1 MEHLSQMNAITAAS
15 VGTANASAMRNL
27 VYVNNI
33 NNNVQDQVMPFYD
46 EPENANAN
54 GYANANEY
62 TNDNRYTNSNSI
74 NNIYD
79 EDASA
84 EGQTIIEERKKYR
97 AYYYDEHDTTYAT
110 ELRHCFYKY
119 VHALICERF
128 NKFTDNLM
136 DDPQI
141 SRSCLLNAIAD
152 FETADLRLGTIF
164 TDNAFNYRPHQACVI
179 C

>member
-1 MEHLSQMNAITAAS
+1 MEHLSQMNAITAA
-15 VGTANASAMRNL
+15 GTSSAMRNL
-27 VYVNNI
+27 ACSIDYR
-33 NNNVQDQVMPFYD
+33 NNNVQDQVLPFYA
-46 EPENANAN
+46 EPENANN
-54 GYANANEY
+54 ANAN
-62 TNDNRYTNSNSI
+62 NADANAIHNV
-74 NNIYD
+74 YD
-79 EDASA
+79 KNASP
-84 EGQTIIEERKKYR
+84 EGQPLIEERKKYR

-152 FETADLRLGTIF
+152 FGTADLRLGTIF

>member
-15 VGTANASAMRNL
+15 VGTANANANASAMRNL
-27 VYVNNI
+27 VYV
-33 NNNVQDQVMPFYD
+33 NNNVQDQVMPFYE
-46 EPENANAN
+46 EPGNAN
-54 GYANANEY
+54 
-62 TNDNRYTNSNSI
+62 I
-74 NNIYD
+74 NNVYD

-97 AYYYDEHDTTYAT
+97 TYFYDQYDTKYAT
-110 ELRHCFYKY
+110 ELRHCFNTY
-119 VHALICERF
+119 VNSSIGDQF
-128 NKFTDNLM
+128 NKFTENLM

-164 TDNAFNYRPHQACVI
+164 TDLAFNYRPHQACVI

>member
-1 MEHLSQMNAITAAS
+1 MEHLSQMNAITAA
-15 VGTANASAMRNL
+15 VVTANASVNANAARNL
-27 VYVNNI
+27 ACSIDYI
-33 NNNVQDQVMPFYD
+33 NNNVQDQVLPFYA
-46 EPENANAN
+46 EPEN
-54 GYANANEY
+54 
-62 TNDNRYTNSNSI
+62 TI
-74 NNIYD
+74 NNADANTIHNVYD
-79 EDASA
+79 KNASP
-84 EGQTIIEERKKYR
+84 EGEPLIEERKKYR

-110 ELRHCFYKY
+110 ELRHCFNKY

-136 DDPQI
+136 DEPQI

-179 C
+179 S

>member
-33 NNNVQDQVMPFYD
+33 NNNVQDQVMPFYE
-46 EPENANAN
+46 EPGNAN
-54 GYANANEY
+54 
-62 TNDNRYTNSNSI
+62 I
-74 NNIYD
+74 NNVYD

>member
-27 VYVNNI
+27 VYVNN
-33 NNNVQDQVMPFYD
+33 NVQDQVLPFYA
-46 EPENANAN
+46 EPENAN
-54 GYANANEY
+54 
-62 TNDNRYTNSNSI
+62 I
-74 NNIYD
+74 NNVYD
-79 EDASA
+79 ENLSP
-84 EGQTIIEERKKYR
+84 ERQPPIEERKKYR
-97 AYYYDEHDTTYAT
+97 TYFYDQYDTKYAT
-110 ELRHCFYKY
+110 ELRHCFNTY
-119 VHALICERF
+119 VNSSICDQF

-136 DDPQI
+136 DEPQI